1 MPSLKPELT
10 MQISIGNIIA
20 FVGMLLAF
28 VTAWNKIDSSVSV
41 NADAVGRVETQLSIG
56 NKSRGIIST
65 RIRVVEVKAIRQEE
79 RTNNVLNSL
88 TRIER
93 QLQRIDNHFGRED

>member
-41 NADAVGRVETQLSIG
+41 NADAVGRVETQL
-56 NKSRGIIST
+56 
-65 RIRVVEVKAIRQEE
+65 Q
-79 RTNNVLNSL
+79 
-88 TRIER
+88 
-93 QLQRIDNHFGRED
+93 